1 MTILDKFKLDG
12 KVAVITGGAQG
23 IGKNIT
29 TALAEAGASV
39 AIADLNLETAEKTAE
54 EIEKATG
61 QKVIALEVDVTD
73 PNQVDQMIEKV
84 ISELGSLDIAVNNA
98 GATINGDSEDMSLED
113 WKKII
118 DLNLTGV
125 FICAQA
131 AGKKMIQ
138 QGGGSIIN
146 IGSMSGHIVNIPQP
160 QASYNASKAGVIHLT
175 KSLAV
180 EWAEKNV
187 RVNSISPGYMATALV
202 NDDDLKP
209 LIGEWEERTPMKRI
223 GEPEELKGVAVY
235 LASEAST
242 FTTGSDIVVDG
253 GYTLV

>member
-1 MTILDKFKLDG
+1 MTILDKFKLDD
-12 KVAVITGGAQG
+12 KVAIITGGAQG
-23 IGKNIT
+23 IGKSIT
-29 TALAEAGASV
+29 LALAEAGASV
-39 AIADLNLETAEKTAE
+39 AIADLNLDTAEKTAN
-54 EIEKATG
+54 EINEATG
-61 QKVIALEVDVTD
+61 QKAIAIEVDVTD
-73 PNQVDQMIEKV
+73 PEKVHDMIEEV
-84 ISELGSLDIAVNNA
+84 VDRLGSIDIAVNNA
-98 GATINGDSEDMSLED
+98 GATINGDSQDMSFED
-113 WKKII
+113 WNKII
-118 DLNLTGV
+118 NLNLTGV
-125 FICAQA
+125 FLCAQA

-202 NDDDLKP
+202 NDEDLKP
-209 LIGEWEERTPMKRI
+209 LIGEWEDLTPMKRI
-223 GEPEELKGVAVY
+223 GDPEELKGVAVY

-242 FTTGSDIVVDG
+242 FTTGSDIIVDG